1 MKAWLSLG
9 SNLDNP
15 FMHLERALAYMQDK
29 CYIKILRCSEA
40 VLSKPFGFTD
50 QPDFANQVVE
60 VETIL
65 KLDELFAFVKCAEL
79 DLGRKPTFKWGPRI
93 IDLDILFY
101 ENVVI
106 ATPDL
111 IVPHPGIPYRGYL
124 LSLLNSMIPDYM
136 HPELKV
142 NIAELHSKF
151 LTQGV

>member
-1 MKAWLSLG
+1 MIAWLSLG
-9 SNLDNP
+9 SNLDDP
-15 FMHLERALAYMQDK
+15 FVHLEKALAYLNDK

-40 VLSKPFGFTD
+40 VLTKPFGFTD

-65 KLDELFAFVKCAEL
+65 KLDELFAFVKSAEL

-101 ENVVI
+101 ENVVLD
-106 ATPDL
+106 TPEL
-111 IVPHPGIPYRGYL
+111 IIPHPGIPYRGYL
-124 LSLLNSMIPDYM
+124 LNLLNTMIPDYI

-142 NIAELHSKF
+142 SIADLFNKF
-151 LTQGV
+151 LNQGV